1 MTVKLI
7 TLKTGQTLIAQLDC
21 TGEKEISLK
30 EPVQVILQNTQ
41 QGPMMGFAPFL
52 DYAEEFLTGI
62 KVSMDDVLCL
72 TTPTKELINQ
82 YNKVFGSGI
91 QIASALPKNVL

>member
-7 TLKTGQTLIAQLDC
+7 TLKTGQTLVAQLDC

-52 DYAEEFLTGI
+52 DYAEEF
-62 KVSMDDVLCL
+62 
-72 TTPTKELINQ
+72 
-82 YNKVFGSGI
+82 
-91 QIASALPKNVL
+91 